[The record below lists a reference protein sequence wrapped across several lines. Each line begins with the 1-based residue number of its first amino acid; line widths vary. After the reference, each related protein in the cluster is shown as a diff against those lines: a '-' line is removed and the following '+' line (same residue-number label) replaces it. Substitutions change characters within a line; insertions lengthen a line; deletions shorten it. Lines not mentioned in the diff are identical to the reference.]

1 MARSL
6 LACAHSTVFR
16 GLLAPFFLAGPECK
30 GLEAASRVDL
40 KNSRHSDCSDP
51 IFHAGFPTGVIF
63 GFYWGYLGIMEKKM
77 ETTILY
83 MVICLSRS
91 QHSHRQLQ
99 PPSACLCP
107 CRDKQSS
114 GSGRGYWD

>member
-16 GLLAPFFLAGPECK
+16 GLLAPFFLAGPEVK

-63 GFYWGYLGIMEKKM
+63 GFMGLFGDNGKENGNYYI
-77 ETTILY
+77 IYDY
-83 MVICLSRS
+83 MF
-91 QHSHRQLQ
+91 
-99 PPSACLCP
+99 
-107 CRDKQSS
+107 K
-114 GSGRGYWD
+114 